1 MIGRWLFGL
10 FAALLLLPVAA
21 PLGGVSVAQAAS
33 FDCTKAKTPFAKAV
47 CGDADLSKADDALA
61 AAYAAAQQGLSQDAT
76 AAVVK
81 GQDSWLVYANRAC
94 TDDAKP
100 ATKPYDA
107 DGISCLNSVFNLRID
122 QLGQGKTIGD
132 YRVYY
137 LDSFG
142 VLRDP
147 DPPGCCSKVAQKTVS
162 VPRLDATDKFAS
174 AFNRFVATKLKK
186 SIDPI
191 MALQPRDGSTDNWDA
206 LVVTGITPRRVG
218 MQLTQDMFG
227 HGAAHPVGSL
237 TYIHY
242 LPQKNRALVAGDV
255 FKGKAWQGHL
265 QGLALTAVKAKLGD
279 ALLLDDPKSIN
290 PLVIDPARWDFSK
303 DGLIVQFEVYEV
315 APYVQGPVAVT
326 IPWSALQ
333 GDLVKG
339 AEALGG

>member
-1 MIGRWLFGL
+1 MIGRWLFGML
-10 FAALLLLPVAA
+10 AALLLLPVAV
-21 PLGGVSVAQAAS
+21 PLGGVGMAQAAS

-47 CGDADLSKADDALA
+47 CGDPDLSKADDALA
-61 AAYAAAQQGLSQDAT
+61 AAFAAAQQGLSPDAK
-76 AAVVK
+76 AAVAK
-81 GQDSWLVYANRAC
+81 GQDGWVAYANRAC

-107 DGISCLNSVFNLRID
+107 DGISCLSGLFTQRTD
-122 QLGQGKTIGD
+122 QLGQGKTIGV

-147 DPPGCCSKVAQKTVS
+147 DPLGCCSKVAQKTVS
-162 VPRLDATDKFAS
+162 VPRLDSTDTFAG
-174 AFNRFVATKLKK
+174 AFNRFVATRLKAD
-186 SIDPI
+186 IDPN
-191 MALQPRDGSTDNWDA
+191 MALHPRDGSTDDWDA
-206 LVVTGITPRRVG
+206 LTVTSISPLRVG
-218 MQLTQDMFG
+218 MQLTKDMFG
-227 HGAAHPVGSL
+227 HGAAHPVGSV

-242 LPQKNRALVAGDV
+242 LPQKNRVLVAGDV
-255 FKGKAWQGHL
+255 FKGKAWQAHL

-315 APYVQGPVAVT
+315 APYVQGPVDVT

-333 GDLVKG
+333 GDLAKG